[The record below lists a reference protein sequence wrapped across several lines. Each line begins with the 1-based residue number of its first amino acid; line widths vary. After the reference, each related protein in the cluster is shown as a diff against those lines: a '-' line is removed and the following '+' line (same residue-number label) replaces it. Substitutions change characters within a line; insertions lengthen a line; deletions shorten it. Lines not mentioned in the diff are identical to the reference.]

1 MSTTDQ
7 AAPAVDTTK
16 SVPSHVLYRRVLAE
30 RTSYA
35 LTAAGMAVG
44 PQLDDSAWSYLA
56 SGGIGLGTLAW
67 LYAKTKNTD
76 PGQGLSAITRAQR
89 AIPFLTAAGTYVAN
103 LITPGFNWWEVVAP
117 AAWAGLMGWMAPL
130 TRSASLVLELTEH
143 QVPTGTGL
151 APRELTYTEFLA
163 AKWAQATGDG
173 TRLVSIAPYR
183 ADRPDFEAVVV
194 AQAGKAVPT
203 FTDVQLAAAFDFPVG
218 TVRMRPVQGSGPGR
232 MRLVARPTS
241 EDTEAVAEGIRG
253 LWESA
258 VAAPGKAAPGV
269 DLIDHRTEK
278 DRIVLLV
285 ASPPGKT
292 IYLPHTA
299 ICSAFGIDDP
309 SRLVIETDGIRQ
321 GVVSVYKTNPLM
333 KVRKATV
340 DDLTMDAKGR
350 ITIGVCHDG
359 KPARMRLWDPGQG
372 ALRGITAGVT
382 GAGKSVLQNL
392 ILAGEK
398 RSGIVSW
405 VGDVQG
411 GMSLP
416 EAEGRVDWFAKGPVE
431 TLLML
436 TAAHAVMK
444 YRERIS
450 NEMGRGDFALG
461 RPWPLI
467 NITLDEINRL
477 LSHPDEA
484 MRKATAYLIADIQKT
499 GRKVGIGI
507 RLAVQSLHLKDL
519 GDDDAIRQQGKV
531 GALFLMR
538 TASSSTKEMGLD
550 GIAPAGFQMENIPA
564 RIYEN
569 GQIEALFSGQDDED
583 GESTA
588 GMAYMFLDGRAKF
601 MRTFF
606 AQKVDGVYPDL
617 IALYGEEPANGLT
630 SGEAAAAQ
638 AKVGL
643 YDLRHTNPYA
653 DCDTLAQAFAGAS
666 SSAPAPGTP
675 APAADMDGD
684 GDGGDTPAAPAP
696 FGGPFADIPFGL
708 DNDPGEEPGLQDQ
721 ILELLAD
728 GPKPLKDLRAALPD
742 FQPSS
747 VSNACSQL
755 KAKGLATTRK
765 RGVWQLT
772 DS

>member
-1 MSTTDQ
+1 MSTIDQ
-7 AAPAVDTTK
+7 AAPAADTTTR
-16 SVPSHVLYRRVLAE
+16 VPDHVIYRRVLAE

-35 LTAAGMAVG
+35 LAAAGMAVG

-67 LYAKTKNTD
+67 LYTKTKD
-76 PGQGLSAITRAQR
+76 PDQGLSVLTRAQR

-117 AAWAGLMGWMAPL
+117 AAWASLMGWMAPL
-130 TRSASLVLELTEH
+130 TRSAGLVLELTEH
-143 QVPTGTGL
+143 QAQHGAGPGE
-151 APRELTYTEFLA
+151 PLTYTEFLA
-163 AKWAQATGDG
+163 AKWQQATGEG
-173 TRLVSIAPYR
+173 TRLVSITPFR

-203 FTDVQLAAAFDFPVG
+203 FTEVQLAAAFDFPVG
-218 TVRMRPVQGSGPGR
+218 TVKIRPIQGSGPGR

-241 EDTEAVAEGIRG
+241 EDVEAVAEGIRG
-253 LWESA
+253 LWETA

-269 DLIDHRTEK
+269 ELLDYRAEPH
-278 DRIVLLV
+278 RIVLLV
-285 ASPPGKT
+285 ASPPGKE
-292 IYLPHTA
+292 IHLPHTA

-321 GVVSVYKTNPLM
+321 GVVSIYKTNPLM

-340 DDLTMDAKGR
+340 EDLTMDSKGR
-350 ITIGVCHDG
+350 VTIGVCHDG
-359 KPARMRLWDPGQG
+359 KPARMRLWDPSQG

-392 ILAGEK
+392 ILAAEK
-398 RSGIVSW
+398 RSGVVSW

-450 NEMGRGDFALG
+450 NEMGRGDFALN

-569 GQIEALFSGQDDED
+569 GQIEALFSGKDDED

-606 AQKVDGVYPDL
+606 AEKVDGVYPDL
-617 IALYGEEPANGLT
+617 IALYGDEPANGLT
-630 SGEAAAAQ
+630 EGEAKAAQ
-638 AKVGL
+638 AGAAIYGV
-643 YDLRHTNPYA
+643 RHTNPYA
-653 DCDTLAQAFAGAS
+653 DCDTLAQAFS
-666 SSAPAPGTP
+666 DAPGSTPAAGTP
-675 APAADMDGD
+675 APDTDGD
-684 GDGGDTPAAPAP
+684 EAPAP
-696 FGGPFADIPFGL
+696 FEAPFGIPFG
-708 DNDPGEEPGLQDQ
+708 DGGPEIGEEPGLQDQ
-721 ILELLAD
+721 ILDLLAD
-728 GPKPLKDLRAALPD
+728 GPKSLKQLREALPS

-747 VSNACSQL
+747 VSNACTQL
-755 KAKGLATTRK
+755 KAKGLAKSLK
-765 RGVWQLT
+765 RGHWQLA

>member
-1 MSTTDQ
+1 MSTIDQ
-7 AAPAVDTTK
+7 AAPAADTTR
-16 SVPSHVLYRRVLAE
+16 SVPGHVIYRRVLAE

-35 LTAAGMAVG
+35 LAAAGIAVG
-44 PQLDDSAWSYLA
+44 PQLDDSVLSYLA
-56 SGGIGLGTLAW
+56 SGGLAAGTIAW
-67 LYAKTKNTD
+67 LYAKTKD
-76 PGQGLSAITRAQR
+76 PDQSPDLLTRAQHS
-89 AIPFLTAAGTYVAN
+89 IPFLTAAGTYLAN
-103 LITPGFNWWEVVAP
+103 LITPGFNWWEVLAP

-130 TRSASLVLELTEH
+130 TRSAGLILELTEH
-143 QVPTGTGL
+143 HQEQQTGGG
-151 APRELTYTEFLA
+151 PSEPVTYEEFLA
-163 AKWAQATGDG
+163 AKWARATGED
-173 TRLVSIAPYR
+173 TRLVAIKQFH

-194 AQAGKAVPT
+194 AQVGKAVPT
-203 FTDVQLAAAFDFPVG
+203 YTETQLAATFDFPPG
-218 TVRMRPVQGSGPGR
+218 TVTLRPVPGSGPGR
-232 MRLVARPTS
+232 MRLVARPTT
-241 EDTEAVAEGIRG
+241 EDTEAAAADLRS
-253 LWESA
+253 LWQTA
-258 VAAPGKAAPGV
+258 VSKPGGAAPGV
-269 DLIDHRTEK
+269 DLVDFRAEPH
-278 DRIVLLV
+278 RIVLLV
-285 ASPPGKT
+285 ASPAGKE
-292 IYLPHTA
+292 IRLPHTA
-299 ICSAFGIDDP
+299 ICSALGIDDP

-340 DDLTMDAKGR
+340 EDLTMDDKGR
-350 ITIGVCHDG
+350 ITIGICHDG
-359 KPARMRLWDPGQG
+359 KPARMRLWDPSQG

-392 ILAGEK
+392 ILAAEK
-398 RSGIVSW
+398 RSGVVSW

-436 TAAHAVMK
+436 TVAHAVMK
-444 YRERIS
+444 YRERLS

-477 LSHPDEA
+477 LSHPDEE
-484 MRKATAYLIADIQKT
+484 MRKAASYLIADIQKT

-538 TASSSTKEMGLD
+538 TASSSTREMGLD
-550 GIAPAGFQMENIPA
+550 GIAPTGFQMENIPA

-569 GQIEALFSGQDDED
+569 GQIEALFSGADDED

-606 AQKVDGVYPDL
+606 AEKVDGVYPDL
-617 IALYGEEPANGLT
+617 IALYGEEPAVGLT
-630 SGEAAAAQ
+630 EGEARAAAA
-638 AKVGL
+638 AADI
-643 YDLRHTNPYA
+643 YTARHSNPYA
-653 DCDTLAQAFAGAS
+653 DCDTLAQAFSG
-666 SSAPAPGTP
+666 APGSSVPGMET
-675 APAADMDGD
+675 ASADTGDED
-684 GDGGDTPAAPAP
+684 GDGGGAAPAMFGAP
-696 FGGPFADIPFGL
+696 FGAPFGEGP
-708 DNDPGEEPGLQDQ
+708 DIGEEPGLQDR
-721 ILELLAD
+721 LLDLLAD
-728 GPKPLKDLRAALPD
+728 GPKSLKELREALPE

-747 VSNACSQL
+747 ISNACSQL
-755 KAKGLATTRK
+755 KAKGLAKPLK
-765 RGVWQLT
+765 RGTWQRA

>member
-1 MSTTDQ
+1 MSTIDQ
-7 AAPAVDTTK
+7 AAPAADTTK
-16 SVPSHVLYRRVLAE
+16 RVPGHVIYRRVLAE

-35 LTAAGMAVG
+35 LAAAGMAVG

-67 LYAKTKNTD
+67 LYAKTKD
-76 PGQGLSAITRAQR
+76 PDQGLGMLTRAQR
-89 AIPFLTAAGTYVAN
+89 AIPFLTAAGTYMAN

-117 AAWAGLMGWMAPL
+117 AAWASLMGWMAPL
-130 TRSASLVLELTEH
+130 TRSAGLVLELSE
-143 QVPTGTGL
+143 QQAQADPT
-151 APRELTYTEFLA
+151 RELTYTEFLA
-163 AKWAQATGDG
+163 AKWQQATDEG
-173 TRLVSIAPYR
+173 TRLVSITPYR

-203 FTDVQLAAAFDFPVG
+203 FTEVQLAAAFDFPVG
-218 TVRMRPVQGSGPGR
+218 TVKMRPVQGSGPGR

-241 EDTEAVAEGIRG
+241 EDVEAVAEGIRG
-253 LWESA
+253 LWETA

-269 DLIDHRTEK
+269 DLLDYRAEPH
-278 DRIVLLV
+278 RIVLLV
-285 ASPPGKT
+285 ASPPGKE
-292 IYLPHTA
+292 IHLPHTA

-321 GVVSVYKTNPLM
+321 GVVSIYKTNPLM

-340 DDLTMDAKGR
+340 EDLTMDDKGR
-350 ITIGVCHDG
+350 VTIGVCHDG
-359 KPARMRLWDPGQG
+359 KPARMRLWDPSQG

-392 ILAGEK
+392 ILAAEK
-398 RSGIVSW
+398 RSGVVSW

-569 GQIEALFSGQDDED
+569 GQIEALFSGADDED

-606 AQKVDGVYPDL
+606 AEKVDGVYPDL
-617 IALYGEEPANGLT
+617 IALYGDEPANGLT
-630 SGEAAAAQ
+630 EGEAKAAQ
-638 AKVGL
+638 AGAAIYGV
-643 YDLRHTNPYA
+643 RHTNPYA
-653 DCDTLAQAFAGAS
+653 DCDTLAQAFS
-666 SSAPAPGTP
+666 DAPGSTPAAGTP
-675 APAADMDGD
+675 APDADGD
-684 GDGGDTPAAPAP
+684 SDEAPAP
-696 FGGPFADIPFGL
+696 FEAPFGIPFG
-708 DNDPGEEPGLQDQ
+708 DGGPDIGEEPGLQDQ
-721 ILELLAD
+721 ILDLLAD
-728 GPKPLKDLRAALPD
+728 GPKSLKQLREALPS

-747 VSNACSQL
+747 VSNACTQL
-755 KAKGLATTRK
+755 KSKGLAKSFK
-765 RGVWQLT
+765 RGHWQLT

>member
-1 MSTTDQ
+1 MSTIDQ
-7 AAPAVDTTK
+7 AAPPADTTK
-16 SVPSHVLYRRVLAE
+16 RVPGHVIYRRVLAE

-35 LTAAGMAVG
+35 LAAAGMAVG

-67 LYAKTKNTD
+67 LYAKTKD
-76 PGQGLSAITRAQR
+76 AEPLSMLTRAQR
-89 AIPFLTAAGTYVAN
+89 AIPFLTAPGTYVAN

-117 AAWAGLMGWMAPL
+117 AAWASLMGWMAPL
-130 TRSASLVLELTEH
+130 TRSAGLVLELTEH
-143 QVPTGTGL
+143 QAQHGAGPGE
-151 APRELTYTEFLA
+151 PLTYTEFLA
-163 AKWAQATGDG
+163 AKWQQATGDG
-173 TRLVSIAPYR
+173 TRLVSITPFR

-203 FTDVQLAAAFDFPVG
+203 FTEVQLAAAFDFPVG
-218 TVRMRPVQGSGPGR
+218 TVKMRPMQGSGPGR

-241 EDTEAVAEGIRG
+241 EDVEAVAEGIRG
-253 LWESA
+253 LWETA

-269 DLIDHRTEK
+269 ELLDYRAEPH
-278 DRIVLLV
+278 RIVLLV
-285 ASPPGKT
+285 ASPPGKE
-292 IYLPHTA
+292 IHLPHTA

-321 GVVSVYKTNPLM
+321 GVVSIYKTNPLM

-340 DDLTMDAKGR
+340 EDLTMDDKGR
-350 ITIGVCHDG
+350 VTIGVCHDG
-359 KPARMRLWDPGQG
+359 KPARMRLWDPSQG

-392 ILAGEK
+392 ILAAEK
-398 RSGIVSW
+398 RSGVVSW

-450 NEMGRGDFALG
+450 NEMGRGDFALN
-461 RPWPLI
+461 RPWPLV

-569 GQIEALFSGQDDED
+569 GQIEALFSGKDDED

-606 AQKVDGVYPDL
+606 AEKVDGVYPDL
-617 IALYGEEPANGLT
+617 IALYGDEPANGLT
-630 SGEAAAAQ
+630 EGEAKAAQ
-638 AKVGL
+638 AGAAIYGV
-643 YDLRHTNPYA
+643 RHTNPYA
-653 DCDTLAQAFAGAS
+653 DCDTLAQAFS
-666 SSAPAPGTP
+666 DAPGSTPAAGTP
-675 APAADMDGD
+675 APDADGD
-684 GDGGDTPAAPAP
+684 GDEAPAP
-696 FGGPFADIPFGL
+696 FEAPFGIPFG
-708 DNDPGEEPGLQDQ
+708 DGGPDIGEEPGLQDQ
-721 ILELLAD
+721 ILDLLAD
-728 GPKPLKDLRAALPD
+728 GPKSLKQLREALPS

-747 VSNACSQL
+747 VSNACTQL
-755 KAKGLATTRK
+755 KSKGLAKSFK
-765 RGVWQLT
+765 RGHWQLA

>member
-1 MSTTDQ
+1 MSTIDQ
-7 AAPAVDTTK
+7 AAPAADATR
-16 SVPSHVLYRRVLAE
+16 SVPGHAIYRRVLAE

-35 LTAAGMAVG
+35 LAAAGIAIG

-56 SGGIGLGTLAW
+56 SGGIGLSTLAW
-67 LYAKTKNTD
+67 LYAKTKD
-76 PGQGLSAITRAQR
+76 PDQGLDTLTRAQR
-89 AIPFLTAAGTYVAN
+89 AIPVLTAAGTYVAN
-103 LITPGFNWWEVVAP
+103 LITPGFNWWEIVDA
-117 AAWAGLMGWMAPL
+117 AAWAGLMGWMTPL
-130 TRSASLVLELTEH
+130 TRSAGLVLELSEH
-143 QVPTGTGL
+143 QEQTGP
-151 APRELTYTEFLA
+151 ARDLTYTEFLA
-163 AKWAQATGDG
+163 AKWSQATGDG
-173 TRLVSIAPYR
+173 TRLVSITPYR

-194 AQAGKAVPT
+194 AQAGKAVPA
-203 FTDVQLAAAFDFPVG
+203 FTEVQLAAAFDFPVG
-218 TVRMRPVQGSGPGR
+218 TVKMRPVQGSGPGR

-241 EDTEAVAEGIRG
+241 EDTEAAAEGIRG
-253 LWESA
+253 LWETA

-269 DLIDHRTEK
+269 GLIEHRTEK

-292 IYLPHTA
+292 IHLPHTA

-309 SRLVIETDGIRQ
+309 SRLVIETDGIRM
-321 GVVSVYKTNPLM
+321 GVVSIYKSNPLM

-340 DDLTMDAKGR
+340 EDLTMDSKGR

-359 KPARMRLWDPGQG
+359 KPARMRLWDPSLG

-398 RSGIVSW
+398 RSGVVSW

-477 LSHPDEA
+477 LAHPDEP

-606 AQKVDGVYPDL
+606 AKKVDGVYPDL
-617 IALYGEEPANGLT
+617 IALYGDDPATGLT
-630 SGEAAAAQ
+630 DGEAQAAQ
-638 AKVGL
+638 AATAL
-643 YDLRHTNPYA
+643 YGVRHTNPYA
-653 DCDTLAQAFAGAS
+653 DFDTLAQAFAD
-666 SSAPAPGTP
+666 APDHTPTAGTP
-675 APAADMDGD
+675 APHGDSDGD
-684 GDGGDTPAAPAP
+684 SDEAPVP
-696 FGGPFADIPFGL
+696 FAGPYADIPFGL
-708 DNDPGEEPGLQDQ
+708 ANDPGEEPGLQDQ
-721 ILELLAD
+721 ILDLLAD
-728 GPKPLKDLRAALPD
+728 GPKHLKDLRAALPG

-747 VSNACSQL
+747 ISNACSQL
-755 KAKGLATTRK
+755 KAKGLAKTLK
-765 RGVWQLT
+765 RAVWQLA
-772 DS
+772 DN

>member
-1 MSTTDQ
+1 MSTIDQ

-16 SVPSHVLYRRVLAE
+16 SVPGHVIYRRVLAE

-35 LTAAGMAVG
+35 LAAAGMAVG

-67 LYAKTKNTD
+67 LYAKTKD
-76 PGQGLSAITRAQR
+76 PDQGLGVLTRAQR

-130 TRSASLVLELTEH
+130 TRSAGLVLELSE
-143 QVPTGTGL
+143 QQAQADPT
-151 APRELTYTEFLA
+151 RELTYTEFLA
-163 AKWAQATGDG
+163 AKWQQATGEG

-203 FTDVQLAAAFDFPVG
+203 FTEVQLAAAFDFPVG
-218 TVRMRPVQGSGPGR
+218 TVKMRPVQGSGPGR

-241 EDTEAVAEGIRG
+241 EDVEAVAEGIRG
-253 LWESA
+253 LWETA
-258 VAAPGKAAPGV
+258 VCAPGKAAPGV
-269 DLIDHRTEK
+269 ELLDYRAEPH
-278 DRIVLLV
+278 RIVLLV
-285 ASPPGKT
+285 ASPPGKE
-292 IYLPHTA
+292 IHLPHTA

-321 GVVSVYKTNPLM
+321 GVVSIYKTNPLM

-340 DDLTMDAKGR
+340 EDLTMDSKGR
-350 ITIGVCHDG
+350 VTIGVCHDG
-359 KPARMRLWDPGQG
+359 KPARMRLWDPSQG

-392 ILAGEK
+392 ILAAEK
-398 RSGIVSW
+398 RSGVVSW

-569 GQIEALFSGQDDED
+569 GQIEALFSGKDDED

-606 AQKVDGVYPDL
+606 AEKVDGVYPDL
-617 IALYGEEPANGLT
+617 IALYGDEPANGLT
-630 SGEAAAAQ
+630 EGEAKAAQ
-638 AKVGL
+638 AGAAIYGV
-643 YDLRHTNPYA
+643 RHTNPYA
-653 DCDTLAQAFAGAS
+653 DCDTLAQAFAGTDDS
-666 SSAPAPGTP
+666 TPAAGTP
-675 APAADMDGD
+675 APDGD
-684 GDGGDTPAAPAP
+684 SDGEESAAPFAGP
-696 FGGPFADIPFGL
+696 FGDIPFGL
-708 DNDPGEEPGLQDQ
+708 SNDPGEEPGLQDQ
-721 ILELLAD
+721 ILDLLAD
-728 GPKPLKDLRAALPD
+728 GPMSLKDLREALPG

-755 KAKGLATTRK
+755 KAKGLAKTIK
-765 RGVWQLT
+765 RGVWQRA
-772 DS
+772 DN

>member
-1 MSTTDQ
+1 MSTIDQ

-16 SVPSHVLYRRVLAE
+16 SVPGHVIYRRVLAE

-35 LTAAGMAVG
+35 LAAAGMAVG

-67 LYAKTKNTD
+67 LYAKTKD
-76 PGQGLSAITRAQR
+76 PDQGLGMLTRAQR

-103 LITPGFNWWEVVAP
+103 LIAPGFNWWEVVAP
-117 AAWAGLMGWMAPL
+117 AAWASLMGWMTPL
-130 TRSASLVLELTEH
+130 TRSAGLVLELSE
-143 QVPTGTGL
+143 QQAQADPT
-151 APRELTYTEFLA
+151 RELTYTEFLA
-163 AKWAQATGDG
+163 AKWQQATGEG
-173 TRLVSIAPYR
+173 TRLVSVTPYR

-203 FTDVQLAAAFDFPVG
+203 FTEVQLAAAFDFPVG
-218 TVRMRPVQGSGPGR
+218 TVKMRPVQGSGPGR

-241 EDTEAVAEGIRG
+241 EDVEAVAEGIRG
-253 LWESA
+253 LWETA
-258 VAAPGKAAPGV
+258 VCAPGKAAPGV
-269 DLIDHRTEK
+269 ELLDYRAEPH
-278 DRIVLLV
+278 RIVLLV
-285 ASPPGKT
+285 ASPPGKE
-292 IYLPHTA
+292 IHLPHTA

-321 GVVSVYKTNPLM
+321 GVVSIYKTNPLM

-340 DDLTMDAKGR
+340 EDLTMDSKGR
-350 ITIGVCHDG
+350 VTIGVCHDG
-359 KPARMRLWDPGQG
+359 KPARMRLWDPSQG

-392 ILAGEK
+392 ILAAEK
-398 RSGIVSW
+398 RSGVVSW

-450 NEMGRGDFALG
+450 NQMGRGDFALG

-538 TASSSTKEMGLD
+538 TASSSTNEMGLD

-569 GQIEALFSGQDDED
+569 GQIEALFSGKDDED

-606 AQKVDGVYPDL
+606 AEKVDGVYPDL
-617 IALYGEEPANGLT
+617 IALYSDEPANGLT
-630 SGEAAAAQ
+630 EGEAKAAQ
-638 AKVGL
+638 AGAAIYGV
-643 YDLRHTNPYA
+643 RHTNPYA
-653 DCDTLAQAFAGAS
+653 DCDTLAQAFS
-666 SSAPAPGTP
+666 DAPGSSPAASTP
-675 APAADMDGD
+675 APDGD
-684 GDGGDTPAAPAP
+684 SDGEETAAPFASP
-696 FGGPFADIPFGL
+696 YADIPFGL
-708 DNDPGEEPGLQDQ
+708 CNDPGEEPGLQDQ

-728 GPKPLKDLRAALPD
+728 GPVSLKDLRAALPS

-755 KAKGLATTRK
+755 KAKGLAKTVK
-765 RGVWQLT
+765 RGVWQLA

>member
-1 MSTTDQ
+1 MSATDQ

-76 PGQGLSAITRAQR
+76 QGLSAIVRAQR

-130 TRSASLVLELTEH
+130 TRSAGLVLELTDH
-143 QVPTGTGL
+143 QAPTGI
-151 APRELTYTEFLA
+151 ARELTYTEFLA
-163 AKWAQATGDG
+163 AKWQQATGDG

-241 EDTEAVAEGIRG
+241 EDTEAVAEGVRG
-253 LWESA
+253 LWETA

-321 GVVSVYKTNPLM
+321 GVVSIYKTNPLM

-398 RSGIVSW
+398 RSGVVSW

-461 RPWPLI
+461 KPWPLI

-606 AQKVDGVYPDL
+606 AEKVDGVYPDL
-617 IALYGEEPANGLT
+617 IALYGEVPANGLT
-630 SGEAAAAQ
+630 PGEAAAAQ

>member
-1 MSTTDQ
+1 MSTIDQ
-7 AAPAVDTTK
+7 AAPAADTTNR
-16 SVPSHVLYRRVLAE
+16 VPGHVIYRRVLAE

-35 LTAAGMAVG
+35 LAAAGMAVG

-67 LYAKTKNTD
+67 LYAKTKS
-76 PGQGLSAITRAQR
+76 PGHGLDTLTRAQR

-130 TRSASLVLELTEH
+130 TRSAGLVLELTEH
-143 QVPTGTGL
+143 QEQQGNGPGE
-151 APRELTYTEFLA
+151 ALTYTEFLA

-173 TRLVSIAPYR
+173 TRLVSITPYR

-203 FTDVQLAAAFDFPVG
+203 FTEVQLAAAFDFPVG

-232 MRLVARPTS
+232 MQLIARPTT
-241 EDTEAVAEGIRG
+241 EDTERAAEGLRG

-258 VAAPGKAAPGV
+258 VSAPGGAAPGV
-269 DLIDHRTEK
+269 DLIDHRSEPH
-278 DRIVLLV
+278 RIVLLV
-285 ASPPGKT
+285 ASPPGKE
-292 IYLPHTA
+292 IRLPHTA

-340 DDLTMDAKGR
+340 EDLTMDDKGR

-398 RSGIVSW
+398 RSGVVSW

-444 YRERIS
+444 YRERLS

-569 GQIEALFSGQDDED
+569 GQIEALFSGKDDED

-606 AQKVDGVYPDL
+606 AEKVDGVYPDL
-617 IALYGEEPANGLT
+617 IALYGDEPANGLT
-630 SGEAAAAQ
+630 EGEAKAAQ
-638 AKVGL
+638 AGVAL
-643 YDLRHTNPYA
+643 YEVRHSNPYA
-653 DCDTLAQAFAGAS
+653 DCDTLAQAFSDAPGSRPTAGPPATTDGDS
-666 SSAPAPGTP
+666 DSGEAPAPTG
-675 APAADMDGD
+675 
-684 GDGGDTPAAPAP
+684 AP
-696 FGGPFADIPFGL
+696 FGIPFG
-708 DNDPGEEPGLQDQ
+708 DGPDIGEEPGLQDQ
-721 ILELLAD
+721 ILTLLAD
-728 GPKPLKDLRAALPD
+728 GPMSLKELREALPG

-755 KAKGLATTRK
+755 KAKGLAKSATR
-765 RGVWQLT
+765 GHWQLA

>member
-1 MSTTDQ
+1 MSTIDQ
-7 AAPAVDTTK
+7 AALAADTTK
-16 SVPSHVLYRRVLAE
+16 RVPGHVIYRRVLAE

-35 LTAAGMAVG
+35 VAAAGMAVG
-44 PQLDDSAWSYLA
+44 PQLDDRAWSYLA

-67 LYAKTKNTD
+67 LYAKTKD
-76 PGQGLSAITRAQR
+76 PDQGLSALTRAQR
-89 AIPFLTAAGTYVAN
+89 AIPFLTATGTYVAN
-103 LITPGFNWWEVVAP
+103 LVTPGFNWWEVVAP
-117 AAWAGLMGWMAPL
+117 AAWASLMGWMAPL
-130 TRSASLVLELTEH
+130 TRSAGLVLELSEH
-143 QVPTGTGL
+143 QEQQGPGAV
-151 APRELTYTEFLA
+151 LTYTEFLA
-163 AKWAQATGDG
+163 AKWQQATGDG
-173 TRLVSIAPYR
+173 TRLVSIQPYR

-203 FTDVQLAAAFDFPVG
+203 FTEVQLAAAFDFPVG

-269 DLIDHRTEK
+269 DLVDYRAEPH
-278 DRIVLLV
+278 RIVLLV
-285 ASPPGKT
+285 ASPPGKE
-292 IYLPHTA
+292 IHLPHTA

-321 GVVSVYKTNPLM
+321 GVVSIYKTNPLM

-340 DDLTMDAKGR
+340 EDLTMDSQGR
-350 ITIGVCHDG
+350 VTIGVCHDG
-359 KPARMRLWDPGQG
+359 KPARMRLWDPSQG

-392 ILAGEK
+392 ILAAEK
-398 RSGIVSW
+398 RSGVVSW

-550 GIAPAGFQMENIPA
+550 GIAPSGFQMENIPA

-569 GQIEALFSGQDDED
+569 GQIEALFSGKDDED

-606 AQKVDGVYPDL
+606 AEKVDGVYPDL
-617 IALYGEEPANGLT
+617 IALYGDEPANGLT
-630 SGEAAAAQ
+630 EGEAKAAQ
-638 AKVGL
+638 AGAAI
-643 YDLRHTNPYA
+643 YDVRHTNPYA
-653 DCDTLAQAFAGAS
+653 DCDTLAQAFS
-666 SSAPAPGTP
+666 DAPGSTP
-675 APAADMDGD
+675 TASPPATDADGD
-684 GDGGDTPAAPAP
+684 SGEVPAP
-696 FGGPFADIPFGL
+696 FETPFGIPFG
-708 DNDPGEEPGLQDQ
+708 DSGPDIGEEPGLQDQ
-721 ILELLAD
+721 ILDLLAD
-728 GPKPLKDLRAALPD
+728 GPMSLKQLREALPG

-747 VSNACSQL
+747 VSNACTQL
-755 KAKGLATTRK
+755 KAKGLAKSAK
-765 RGVWQLT
+765 RGHWQLT

>member
-1 MSTTDQ
+1 MSTIDQ
-7 AAPAVDTTK
+7 AAPAADTTK
-16 SVPSHVLYRRVLAE
+16 RVPGHVIYRRVLAE

-35 LTAAGMAVG
+35 LAAAGMAVG

-67 LYAKTKNTD
+67 LYAKTKD
-76 PGQGLSAITRAQR
+76 AEPLSMLTRAQR

-117 AAWAGLMGWMAPL
+117 AAWASLMGWMAPL
-130 TRSASLVLELTEH
+130 TRSAGLVLELSEQQAQTD
-143 QVPTGTGL
+143 PT
-151 APRELTYTEFLA
+151 RELTYTEFLA
-163 AKWAQATGDG
+163 AKWQQATGDG
-173 TRLVSIAPYR
+173 TRLVSITPFR

-218 TVRMRPVQGSGPGR
+218 TVKMRPVQGSGPGR

-241 EDTEAVAEGIRG
+241 EDVEAVAEGIRG
-253 LWESA
+253 LWETA

-269 DLIDHRTEK
+269 DLIDYRAEPH
-278 DRIVLLV
+278 RIVLLV
-285 ASPPGKT
+285 ASPPGKE
-292 IYLPHTA
+292 IHLPHTA

-321 GVVSVYKTNPLM
+321 GVVSIYKTNPLM

-340 DDLTMDAKGR
+340 EDLTMDAKGR
-350 ITIGVCHDG
+350 VTIGVCHDG
-359 KPARMRLWDPGQG
+359 KPARMRLWDPSQG

-392 ILAGEK
+392 ILAAEK
-398 RSGIVSW
+398 RSGVVSW

-564 RIYEN
+564 QIYEN
-569 GQIEALFSGQDDED
+569 GQIEALFSGADDED

-606 AQKVDGVYPDL
+606 AEKVDGVYPDL
-617 IALYGEEPANGLT
+617 IALYGDEPANGLT
-630 SGEAAAAQ
+630 EGEAKAAQ
-638 AKVGL
+638 AGAAIYGV
-643 YDLRHTNPYA
+643 RHTNPYA
-653 DCDTLAQAFAGAS
+653 DCDTLAQAFS
-666 SSAPAPGTP
+666 DAPGSTPAAGTP
-675 APAADMDGD
+675 APDADG
-684 GDGGDTPAAPAP
+684 GDGGEAPAP
-696 FGGPFADIPFGL
+696 FEAPFGIPFG
-708 DNDPGEEPGLQDQ
+708 DGGPDIGEEPGLQDQ
-721 ILELLAD
+721 ILDLLAD
-728 GPKPLKDLRAALPD
+728 GPKSLKQLREALPS

-747 VSNACSQL
+747 VSNACTQL
-755 KAKGLATTRK
+755 KSKGLAKSFK
-765 RGVWQLT
+765 RGHWQLT

>member
-1 MSTTDQ
+1 MSATDQ
-7 AAPAVDTTK
+7 AAPAAATTK

-35 LTAAGMAVG
+35 VTAAGMAVG
-44 PQLDDSAWSYLA
+44 PQLDDSARSYLA

-76 PGQGLSAITRAQR
+76 QGQGLSAIVRAQR

-103 LITPGFNWWEVVAP
+103 LITPGFNWWEIVTP

-130 TRSASLVLELTEH
+130 TRSASLVLELTDH
-143 QVPTGTGL
+143 QAPTGI
-151 APRELTYTEFLA
+151 ARELTYTEFLA

-173 TRLVSIAPYR
+173 TRLVSIALYR
-183 ADRPDFEAVVV
+183 ADRPDFEAVIV

-203 FTDVQLAAAFDFPVG
+203 FTEVQLAAAFDFPVG

-232 MRLVARPTS
+232 IRLVARPTS
-241 EDTEAVAEGIRG
+241 EDTEAVAEGVRG
-253 LWESA
+253 LWETA

-309 SRLVIETDGIRQ
+309 SRLVIETDGIRM
-321 GVVSVYKTNPLM
+321 GVVSIYKTNPLM

-398 RSGIVSW
+398 RSGVVSW

-569 GQIEALFSGQDDED
+569 GQIEALFSGADDED

-606 AQKVDGVYPDL
+606 AEKVDGVYPDL

-630 SGEAAAAQ
+630 PDEAAAAQ
-638 AKVGL
+638 AKAGL

-653 DCDTLAQAFAGAS
+653 DCDTLAQAFS
-666 SSAPAPGTP
+666 DAPGSTPAAATP
-675 APAADMDGD
+675 APATGTND
-684 GDGGDTPAAPAP
+684 GDGGDTSTAPA
-696 FGGPFADIPFGL
+696 PFADIPFGL

-721 ILELLAD
+721 ILELLAG
-728 GPKPLKDLRAALPD
+728 GPKPLKELRAALPD

-772 DS
+772 DN

>member
-1 MSTTDQ
+1 
-7 AAPAVDTTK
+7 
-16 SVPSHVLYRRVLAE
+16 
-30 RTSYA
+30 
-35 LTAAGMAVG
+35 
-44 PQLDDSAWSYLA
+44 
-56 SGGIGLGTLAW
+56 
-67 LYAKTKNTD
+67 
-76 PGQGLSAITRAQR
+76 
-89 AIPFLTAAGTYVAN
+89 
-103 LITPGFNWWEVVAP
+103 
-117 AAWAGLMGWMAPL
+117 
-130 TRSASLVLELTEH
+130 
-143 QVPTGTGL
+143 
-151 APRELTYTEFLA
+151 
-163 AKWAQATGDG
+163 
-173 TRLVSIAPYR
+173 
-183 ADRPDFEAVVV
+183 
-194 AQAGKAVPT
+194 
-203 FTDVQLAAAFDFPVG
+203 
-218 TVRMRPVQGSGPGR
+218 
-232 MRLVARPTS
+232 
-241 EDTEAVAEGIRG
+241 
-253 LWESA
+253 
-258 VAAPGKAAPGV
+258 
-269 DLIDHRTEK
+269 
-278 DRIVLLV
+278 
-285 ASPPGKT
+285 
-292 IYLPHTA
+292 
-299 ICSAFGIDDP
+299 
-309 SRLVIETDGIRQ
+309 
-321 GVVSVYKTNPLM
+321 M

-340 DDLTMDAKGR
+340 EDLTMDSKGR
-350 ITIGVCHDG
+350 VTIGVCHDG
-359 KPARMRLWDPGQG
+359 KPARMRLWDPSQG

-392 ILAGEK
+392 ILAAEK
-398 RSGIVSW
+398 RSGVVSW

-461 RPWPLI
+461 KPWPLI

-477 LSHPDEA
+477 LSHPDEE

-531 GALFLMR
+531 GALFLTR

-569 GQIEALFSGQDDED
+569 GQIEALFSGADDED

-606 AQKVDGVYPDL
+606 AEKVDGVYPDL
-617 IALYGEEPANGLT
+617 IALYGDEPANGIT
-630 SGEAAAAQ
+630 EGEARAAQ
-638 AKVGL
+638 AGAAL
-643 YDLRHTNPYA
+643 YGVRHTNPYA
-653 DCDTLAQAFAGAS
+653 DCDTLAQAFAGTDD
-666 SSAPAPGTP
+666 SAPAVGAQAPG
-675 APAADMDGD
+675 D
-684 GDGGDTPAAPAP
+684 DGGSDGGEPAAP
-696 FGGPFADIPFGL
+696 FSGPVGDIPFGL
-708 DNDPGEEPGLQDQ
+708 SNDPGEEPGLQDQ
-721 ILELLAD
+721 ILDLLAD
-728 GPKPLKDLRAALPD
+728 GPKHLKDLREALPG

-755 KAKGLATTRK
+755 KAKGLAKTLK
-765 RGVWQLT
+765 RGVWQRA

>member
-1 MSTTDQ
+1 MSATDQ
-7 AAPAVDTTK
+7 AAPAAATTK

-35 LTAAGMAVG
+35 VTAAGMAVG

-76 PGQGLSAITRAQR
+76 QGQGLSAIVRAQR

-103 LITPGFNWWEVVAP
+103 LITPGFNWWEIVTP

-130 TRSASLVLELTEH
+130 TRSASLVLELTDH
-143 QVPTGTGL
+143 QAPTGI
-151 APRELTYTEFLA
+151 ARELTYTEFLA
-163 AKWAQATGDG
+163 AKWAQATGDD

-203 FTDVQLAAAFDFPVG
+203 FTEVQLAAAFDFPVG

-241 EDTEAVAEGIRG
+241 EDIEAVAEGVRG
-253 LWESA
+253 LWETA

-285 ASPPGKT
+285 ASPLGKT

-309 SRLVIETDGIRQ
+309 SRLVIETDGIRM
-321 GVVSVYKTNPLM
+321 GVVSIYKTNPLM

-398 RSGIVSW
+398 RSGVVSW

-569 GQIEALFSGQDDED
+569 GQIEALFSGADDED

-606 AQKVDGVYPDL
+606 AEKVDGVYPDL

-630 SGEAAAAQ
+630 PDEAAAAQ

-653 DCDTLAQAFAGAS
+653 DYDTLAQAFAGAS

-675 APAADMDGD
+675 APSPEMDGD
-684 GDGGDTPAAPAP
+684 GDGDGSDTPAAPAP

-728 GPKPLKDLRAALPD
+728 GPKPLKELRAALPD

>member
-7 AAPAVDTTK
+7 AAPAADTPER
-16 SVPSHVLYRRVLAE
+16 VPGHVIYRRILAE

-35 LTAAGMAVG
+35 LAAAGIAVG
-44 PQLDDSAWSYLA
+44 PQLDDSVPSYLA
-56 SGGIGLGTLAW
+56 SGGFAAGTLAW
-67 LYAKTKNTD
+67 LYAKTNGPD
-76 PGQGLSAITRAQR
+76 QGLGVITRAQR
-89 AIPFLTAAGTYVAN
+89 SIPFLTATSTYLAN
-103 LITPGFNWWEVVAP
+103 LITPGFNWWEILAP
-117 AAWAGLMGWMAPL
+117 AAWAGLMGWMAPI
-130 TRSASLVLELTEH
+130 TRSAGLVLELTEH
-143 QVPTGTGL
+143 QEQQADGGPSEPV
-151 APRELTYTEFLA
+151 TYEEFLA
-163 AKWAQATGDG
+163 AKWARATGED
-173 TRLVSIAPYR
+173 TRLLAIRPFR

-194 AQAGKAVPT
+194 AQVGKAVPT
-203 FTDVQLAAAFDFPVG
+203 YTETQLAAAFDFPPG
-218 TVRMRPVQGSGPGR
+218 TVALRPVPGSGPGR
-232 MRLVARPTS
+232 MRLVARPIT
-241 EDTEAVAEGIRG
+241 EDIEAAADDLRG
-253 LWESA
+253 LWETA
-258 VAAPGKAAPGV
+258 VSRPGGAAPGV
-269 DLIDHRTEK
+269 DLVDFRAEPH
-278 DRIVLLV
+278 RIVLLV
-285 ASPPGKT
+285 ASPAGKE
-292 IYLPHTA
+292 IRLPHTA

-309 SRLVIETDGIRQ
+309 SRLVIETDGIRM

-340 DDLTMDAKGR
+340 EDLTMDSKGR
-350 ITIGVCHDG
+350 ITIGICHDG
-359 KPARMRLWDPGQG
+359 KPARMRLWDPSQG

-392 ILAGEK
+392 ILAAEK
-398 RSGIVSW
+398 RSGVVSW

-436 TAAHAVMK
+436 TVAHAVMK
-444 YRERIS
+444 YRERVS

-484 MRKATAYLIADIQKT
+484 MRTAAAYLIADIQKT

-538 TASSSTKEMGLD
+538 TASSSTQEMGLD
-550 GIAPAGFQMENIPA
+550 GIAPTGFQMENIPA

-569 GQIEALFSGQDDED
+569 GQIEALFSGKDDED

-617 IALYGEEPANGLT
+617 IALYGEDPPTGLT
-630 SGEAAAAQ
+630 EGEAKVAAAA
-638 AKVGL
+638 AEIYTV
-643 YDLRHTNPYA
+643 RHTNPYA
-653 DCDTLAQAFAGAS
+653 DCDTLAQAVAS
-666 SSAPAPGTP
+666 
-675 APAADMDGD
+675 
-684 GDGGDTPAAPAP
+684 GGGGSGPAAPADLDGEEADGESGGEAPGLFDAP
-696 FGGPFADIPFGL
+696 FGAPFGAAP
-708 DNDPGEEPGLQDQ
+708 DPGEEPGLQDQ
-721 ILELLAD
+721 IYTLLGE
-728 GPKPLKDLRAALPD
+728 GPKSLKELREALPA

-747 VSNACSQL
+747 VSNACTQL
-755 KAKGLATTRK
+755 KAKGLAKPVK
-765 RGVWQLT
+765 RGVWQR
-772 DS
+772 DN

>member
-1 MSTTDQ
+1 MSTIDQ
-7 AAPAVDTTK
+7 AAPAVDTIK
-16 SVPSHVLYRRVLAE
+16 RVPGHVIYRRVLAE

-35 LTAAGMAVG
+35 LAAAGMAVG

-67 LYAKTKNTD
+67 LYAKTKD
-76 PGQGLSAITRAQR
+76 PDQGLGMLTRAQR

-117 AAWAGLMGWMAPL
+117 AAWASLMGWMAPL
-130 TRSASLVLELTEH
+130 TRSAGLVLELSE
-143 QVPTGTGL
+143 QQALADPT
-151 APRELTYTEFLA
+151 RELTYTEFLA
-163 AKWAQATGDG
+163 AKWQQATGDG
-173 TRLVSIAPYR
+173 TRLVSTTPYR

-203 FTDVQLAAAFDFPVG
+203 FTEVQLAAAFDFPVG
-218 TVRMRPVQGSGPGR
+218 TVKMRPVQGSGPGR

-241 EDTEAVAEGIRG
+241 EDVEAVAEGIRG
-253 LWESA
+253 LWETA

-269 DLIDHRTEK
+269 DLLDYRAEPH
-278 DRIVLLV
+278 RIVLLV
-285 ASPPGKT
+285 ASPPGKE
-292 IYLPHTA
+292 IHLPHTA

-321 GVVSVYKTNPLM
+321 GVVSIYKTNPLM

-340 DDLTMDAKGR
+340 EDLTMDDKGR
-350 ITIGVCHDG
+350 VTIGVCHDG
-359 KPARMRLWDPGQG
+359 KPARMRLWDPSQG

-392 ILAGEK
+392 ILAAEK
-398 RSGIVSW
+398 RSGVVSW

-569 GQIEALFSGQDDED
+569 GQIEALFSGADDED

-606 AQKVDGVYPDL
+606 AEKVDGVYPDL
-617 IALYGEEPANGLT
+617 IALYGDEPANGLT
-630 SGEAAAAQ
+630 EGEAKAAQ
-638 AKVGL
+638 AGAAIYGV
-643 YDLRHTNPYA
+643 RHTNPYA
-653 DCDTLAQAFAGAS
+653 DCDTLAQAFS
-666 SSAPAPGTP
+666 DAPGSTP
-675 APAADMDGD
+675 APDTDG
-684 GDGGDTPAAPAP
+684 GDGGEAPAP
-696 FGGPFADIPFGL
+696 FESPFGIPFG
-708 DNDPGEEPGLQDQ
+708 DGGPDIGEEPGLQDQ
-721 ILELLAD
+721 ILDLLAD
-728 GPKPLKDLRAALPD
+728 GPKSLKQLREALPS

-747 VSNACSQL
+747 VSNACTQL
-755 KAKGLATTRK
+755 KSKGLAKSFK
-765 RGVWQLT
+765 RGHWQLT

>member
-1 MSTTDQ
+1 MSTTGQ
-7 AAPAVDTTK
+7 AAPAVDTPK
-16 SVPSHVLYRRVLAE
+16 SVPGHVIYRRVLAE

-35 LTAAGMAVG
+35 LAAAGMAIG
-44 PQLDDSAWSYLA
+44 PQMDDSAWSYLA

-67 LYAKTKNTD
+67 LYAKTKNAD
-76 PGQGLSAITRAQR
+76 QGLSAITRAQR
-89 AIPFLTAAGTYVAN
+89 AIPVLTAAGTYLAN

-130 TRSASLVLELTEH
+130 TRSASLVLEITEH

-163 AKWAQATGDG
+163 AKWQQATGDG
-173 TRLVSIAPYR
+173 TRLVSITPYR

-194 AQAGKAVPT
+194 AQAGKAVPA
-203 FTDVQLAAAFDFPVG
+203 FTEVQLAAAFDFPVG

-241 EDTEAVAEGIRG
+241 EDTEAVAEGVRG

-258 VAAPGKAAPGV
+258 VSAPGKAAPGV
-269 DLIDHRTEK
+269 ELIDHRPEK

-321 GVVSVYKTNPLM
+321 GVVSIYRTNPLM

-340 DDLTMDAKGR
+340 DDLTMDSKGR

-392 ILAGEK
+392 ILAAEK
-398 RSGIVSW
+398 RSGVVSW

-450 NEMGRGDFALG
+450 NEMGRGDFALNK
-461 RPWPLI
+461 PWPLI

-569 GQIEALFSGQDDED
+569 GQIEALFSGADDED

-606 AQKVDGVYPDL
+606 AEKVDGVYPDL

-630 SGEAAAAQ
+630 PGEAAAAQ

-653 DCDTLAQAFAGAS
+653 DCDTLAQAFSEAS
-666 SSAPAPGTP
+666 SSTPAASGPAPVTGTES
-675 APAADMDGD
+675 D
-684 GDGGDTPAAPAP
+684 GDGGESAAPAP
-696 FGGPFADIPFGL
+696 FGAPFADIPFGL

-728 GPKPLKDLRAALPD
+728 GPKPLKELRAALPD

>member
-1 MSTTDQ
+1 MSTIDQ
-7 AAPAVDTTK
+7 AAPTADTTK
-16 SVPSHVLYRRVLAE
+16 SVPGHVIYRRVLAE

-35 LTAAGMAVG
+35 LAAAGMAVG
-44 PQLDDSAWSYLA
+44 PQLDDSAASYLA

-67 LYAKTKNTD
+67 LYAKTKSTD
-76 PGQGLSAITRAQR
+76 QGPSAITRAQR
-89 AIPFLTAAGTYVAN
+89 AIPFLTAASTYVAN
-103 LITPGFNWWEVVAP
+103 LITPGFNWWEVVDA
-117 AAWAGLMGWMAPL
+117 AAWAGLMGWMTPL
-130 TRSASLVLELTEH
+130 TRSAGLVLELTEH
-143 QVPTGTGL
+143 QKPTSTGL

-163 AKWAQATGDG
+163 AKWQQATGDG
-173 TRLVSIAPYR
+173 TRLVSIAPFR

-218 TVRMRPVQGSGPGR
+218 TVKMRPVQGSGPGR

-241 EDTEAVAEGIRG
+241 EDREAVAEGIRG
-253 LWESA
+253 LWETA

-340 DDLTMDAKGR
+340 DDLTMDDKGR

-359 KPARMRLWDPGQG
+359 KPARMRLWEPGQG

-569 GQIEALFSGQDDED
+569 GQIEALFSGKDDED

-606 AQKVDGVYPDL
+606 AEKVDGVYPDL

-630 SGEAAAAQ
+630 PGEAQAAQ

-653 DCDTLAQAFAGAS
+653 DCDTLAQAFSDAPS
-666 SSAPAPGTP
+666 STPAAATP
-675 APAADMDGD
+675 APATGTD
-684 GDGGDTPAAPAP
+684 GDGGEAPAPAP
-696 FGGPFADIPFGL
+696 FEAPFADIPFGL
-708 DNDPGEEPGLQDQ
+708 SDDPGEEPGLQDQ
-721 ILELLAD
+721 ILELLAE
-728 GPKPLKDLRAALPD
+728 GPKPLKDLRAALPG

>member
-1 MSTTDQ
+1 MSTIDQ
-7 AAPAVDTTK
+7 AAPTADTTK
-16 SVPSHVLYRRVLAE
+16 PVPGHVIYRRVLAE

-35 LTAAGMAVG
+35 LAAAGMAVG

-67 LYAKTKNTD
+67 LYAKTKD
-76 PGQGLSAITRAQR
+76 PDHGLDTITRAQR

-117 AAWAGLMGWMAPL
+117 AAWASLMGWMAPL
-130 TRSASLVLELTEH
+130 TRSAGLVLELSEH
-143 QVPTGTGL
+143 QAQTDP
-151 APRELTYTEFLA
+151 ARELTYTEFLA

-173 TRLVSIAPYR
+173 TRLVSITPFS

-203 FTDVQLAAAFDFPVG
+203 FTEVQLAAAFDFPVG
-218 TVRMRPVQGSGPGR
+218 TVKMRPIQGSGPGR
-232 MRLVARPTS
+232 MRVVARPTT
-241 EDTEAVAEGIRG
+241 EDTERTAEGLRG
-253 LWESA
+253 LWETA
-258 VAAPGKAAPGV
+258 VAAPGGAAPGV
-269 DLIDHRTEK
+269 DLIDYRSEPH
-278 DRIVLLV
+278 RIVLLV
-285 ASPPGKT
+285 ASPPGKE
-292 IYLPHTA
+292 IRLPHTA

-340 DDLTMDAKGR
+340 EDLTMDSKGR
-350 ITIGVCHDG
+350 VTIGVCHDG

-392 ILAGEK
+392 ILAAEK
-398 RSGIVSW
+398 RSGVVSW

-444 YRERIS
+444 YRERLS

-569 GQIEALFSGQDDED
+569 GQIEALFSGKDDED

-606 AQKVDGVYPDL
+606 AEKVDGVYPDL
-617 IALYGEEPANGLT
+617 IALYGDEPANGLT
-630 SGEAAAAQ
+630 EGEAKAAQ
-638 AKVGL
+638 AGAAIYGV
-643 YDLRHTNPYA
+643 RHTNPYA
-653 DCDTLAQAFAGAS
+653 DCDTLAQAFSDVPGSERTAGPPAADGDDGE
-666 SSAPAPGTP
+666 APAPSAGP
-675 APAADMDGD
+675 FGI
-684 GDGGDTPAAPAP
+684 P
-696 FGGPFADIPFGL
+696 FGGS
-708 DNDPGEEPGLQDQ
+708 NDPGEEPGLQDQ

-728 GPKPLKDLRAALPD
+728 GPQSLKKLREALPG

-747 VSNACSQL
+747 VSNACTQL
-755 KAKGLATTRK
+755 KAKGLATTVK
-765 RGVWQLT
+765 RGVWQRT
-772 DS
+772 DA

>member
-1 MSTTDQ
+1 MSTIDQ
-7 AAPAVDTTK
+7 AAPAADTPK
-16 SVPSHVLYRRVLAE
+16 SVPGHVIYRRVLAE

-35 LTAAGMAVG
+35 LAAAGIAVG
-44 PQLDDSAWSYLA
+44 PQLDDSVLSYLA
-56 SGGIGLGTLAW
+56 SGGLAAGTIAW
-67 LYAKTKNTD
+67 LYAKTKD
-76 PGQGLSAITRAQR
+76 PDQGLDVITRAQR
-89 AIPFLTAAGTYVAN
+89 SIPFLTAAGTYLAN
-103 LITPGFNWWEVVAP
+103 LITPGFNWWEVLAP

-130 TRSASLVLELTEH
+130 TRSAGLVLELTEH
-143 QVPTGTGL
+143 QEQL
-151 APRELTYTEFLA
+151 ADGGPREPVTYEEFLA
-163 AKWAQATGDG
+163 AKWAQATGGD
-173 TRLVSIAPYR
+173 TRLVNIQPYR
-183 ADRPDFEAVVV
+183 ADRPDFEAVIV

-203 FTDVQLAAAFDFPVG
+203 YTETQLAATFDFPLG
-218 TVRMRPVQGSGPGR
+218 TVALRPVQGSGPGR
-232 MRLVARPTS
+232 MRVVARPTT
-241 EDTEAVAEGIRG
+241 EDTERAAEGLRG
-253 LWESA
+253 LWETA
-258 VAAPGKAAPGV
+258 VCRPGGAAPGV
-269 DLIDHRTEK
+269 QLVDYRAEPH
-278 DRIVLLV
+278 RIVLLV
-285 ASPPGKT
+285 ASPAGKE
-292 IYLPHTA
+292 IRLPHTA

-309 SRLVIETDGIRQ
+309 SRLVIETDGIRM

-340 DDLTMDAKGR
+340 EDLTMDDKGR
-350 ITIGVCHDG
+350 ITIGICHDG
-359 KPARMRLWDPGQG
+359 KPARMRLWDPSQG

-392 ILAGEK
+392 ILAAEK
-398 RSGIVSW
+398 RSGVVSW

-431 TLLML
+431 TLVML
-436 TAAHAVMK
+436 TVAHAVMK

-461 RPWPLI
+461 KPWPLI

-477 LSHPDEA
+477 LSHPDED
-484 MRKATAYLIADIQKT
+484 MRKLAAYLIADIQKT

-550 GIAPAGFQMENIPA
+550 GIAPTGFQMENIPA

-569 GQIEALFSGQDDED
+569 GQIEALFSGKDDED

-617 IALYGEEPANGLT
+617 IELYGEDPPTGLT
-630 SGEAAAAQ
+630 DGEAKVAAAA
-638 AKVGL
+638 AEL
-643 YDLRHTNPYA
+643 YTLRHSNPFA
-653 DCDTLAQAFAGAS
+653 DCDTLAQAFGGAKKSAGAS
-666 SSAPAPGTP
+666 APSEPSDT
-675 APAADMDGD
+675 DGD
-684 GDGGDTPAAPAP
+684 DDSGEASALFDAP
-696 FGGPFADIPFGL
+696 FGAPFGAEA
-708 DNDPGEEPGLQDQ
+708 DPGEEPGLQDQ
-721 ILELLAD
+721 IYTLLAD
-728 GPKPLKDLRAALPD
+728 GPMSLKELREALPG

-747 VSNACSQL
+747 VSNACTQL
-755 KAKGLATTRK
+755 KAKGLAKPVK
-765 RGVWQLT
+765 RGVWQR
-772 DS
+772 DN

>member
-1 MSTTDQ
+1 MSTIDQ
-7 AAPAVDTTK
+7 AAPAADTPK
-16 SVPSHVLYRRVLAE
+16 SVPGHVIYRRVLAE

-35 LTAAGMAVG
+35 LAAAGMAVG
-44 PQLDDSAWSYLA
+44 PQLDDSVLSYLA
-56 SGGIGLGTLAW
+56 SGGVAAGTIAW
-67 LYAKTKNTD
+67 LYAKTKD
-76 PGQGLSAITRAQR
+76 PDQGLDVITRAQR
-89 AIPFLTAAGTYVAN
+89 SIPFLTAAGTYLAN

-117 AAWAGLMGWMAPL
+117 AAWASLMGWMAPL
-130 TRSASLVLELTEH
+130 TRSAGLVLELTEH
-143 QVPTGTGL
+143 QEQAADGGL
-151 APRELTYTEFLA
+151 REPVTYEEFLA
-163 AKWAQATGDG
+163 AKWAQATGGD
-173 TRLVSIAPYR
+173 TRLVSIQCFRP
-183 ADRPDFEAVVV
+183 DRPDFEAVIV

-203 FTDVQLAAAFDFPVG
+203 YTETQLAAAFDFPVG
-218 TVRMRPVQGSGPGR
+218 TVTLRPVQGSGPGR
-232 MRLVARPTS
+232 MRVIARPTT
-241 EDTEAVAEGIRG
+241 EDTERAAEGLRG
-253 LWESA
+253 LWETA
-258 VAAPGKAAPGV
+258 VSKPGGAAPGV
-269 DLIDHRTEK
+269 ELIDHRAEPH
-278 DRIVLLV
+278 RIVLLV
-285 ASPPGKT
+285 ASPPGKE
-292 IYLPHTA
+292 IRLPHTA

-309 SRLVIETDGIRQ
+309 SRLVIETDGIRM

-340 DDLTMDAKGR
+340 EDLTMDDKGR
-350 ITIGVCHDG
+350 ITIGICHDG
-359 KPARMRLWDPGQG
+359 KPARMRLWDPSQG

-392 ILAGEK
+392 ILAAEK
-398 RSGIVSW
+398 RSGVVSW

-431 TLLML
+431 TLIML
-436 TAAHAVMK
+436 TVAHAVMK

-450 NEMGRGDFALG
+450 NEMGRGDFALN

-477 LSHPDEA
+477 LSHPDEE
-484 MRKATAYLIADIQKT
+484 MRKLAAYLIADIQKT

-569 GQIEALFSGQDDED
+569 GQIEALFSGADDED

-606 AQKVDGVYPDL
+606 AEKVDGVYPDL
-617 IALYGEEPANGLT
+617 IALYGEDPPTGLT
-630 SGEAAAAQ
+630 DGEANVAAAA
-638 AKVGL
+638 AEL
-643 YDLRHTNPYA
+643 YTLRHSNPYA
-653 DCDTLAQAFAGAS
+653 DCDTLAQAFSGEKKSAGVSTPSEPADTAGGGGE
-666 SSAPAPGTP
+666 APALFDSPFG
-675 APAADMDGD
+675 
-684 GDGGDTPAAPAP
+684 AP
-696 FGGPFADIPFGL
+696 FGADP
-708 DNDPGEEPGLQDQ
+708 DPGEEPGLQDQ
-721 ILELLAD
+721 IYALLAD
-728 GPKPLKDLRAALPD
+728 GPKSLKELREALPG

-747 VSNACSQL
+747 VSNACTQL
-755 KAKGLATTRK
+755 KAKGLAKPVK
-765 RGVWQLT
+765 RGVWQR
-772 DS
+772 DN

>member
-1 MSTTDQ
+1 MSTIDQ

-16 SVPSHVLYRRVLAE
+16 AVPGHVIYRRVLAE

-35 LTAAGMAVG
+35 LAAAGMAVG

-67 LYAKTKNTD
+67 LYAKTKD
-76 PGQGLSAITRAQR
+76 PDQGLGMLTRAQR

-130 TRSASLVLELTEH
+130 TRSAGLILELSEH
-143 QVPTGTGL
+143 QEQQGP
-151 APRELTYTEFLA
+151 ARELTYTEFLA
-163 AKWAQATGDG
+163 AKWQQATGDG
-173 TRLVSIAPYR
+173 TRLVSITPYR

-203 FTDVQLAAAFDFPVG
+203 FTEVQLAAAFDFPVG
-218 TVRMRPVQGSGPGR
+218 TVKMRPVQGSGPGR

-241 EDTEAVAEGIRG
+241 EDVEAVAEGIRG
-253 LWESA
+253 LWETS
-258 VAAPGKAAPGV
+258 VSAPGKAAPGV
-269 DLIDHRTEK
+269 ELLDYRAEGH
-278 DRIVLLV
+278 RIVLLV
-285 ASPPGKT
+285 ASPPGKE
-292 IYLPHTA
+292 IHLPHTA

-321 GVVSVYKTNPLM
+321 GVVSIYKTNPLM

-340 DDLTMDAKGR
+340 EDLTMDSKGR
-350 ITIGVCHDG
+350 VTIGVCHDG
-359 KPARMRLWDPGQG
+359 KPARMRLWDPSQG

-392 ILAGEK
+392 ILAAEK
-398 RSGIVSW
+398 RSGVVSW

-444 YRERIS
+444 YRERLS

-569 GQIEALFSGQDDED
+569 GQIEALFSGKDDED

-606 AQKVDGVYPDL
+606 AEKVDGVYPDL
-617 IALYGEEPANGLT
+617 IALYGDAPANGLT
-630 SGEAAAAQ
+630 EGEAKAAQ
-638 AKVGL
+638 AGAAIYGV
-643 YDLRHTNPYA
+643 RHTNPYA
-653 DCDTLAQAFAGAS
+653 DCDTLAQAFSDAPGSTPAAGG
-666 SSAPAPGTP
+666 PAP
-675 APAADMDGD
+675 DDDSD
-684 GDGGDTPAAPAP
+684 GDGGEAPVP
-696 FGGPFADIPFGL
+696 FAGPFADIPFGL
-708 DNDPGEEPGLQDQ
+708 SNDPGEEPGLQDQ
-721 ILELLAD
+721 ILDLLAD
-728 GPKPLKDLRAALPD
+728 GPVSLKDLREALPG

-755 KAKGLATTRK
+755 KAKGLAKTVK
-765 RGVWQLT
+765 RGVWQRA

>member
-1 MSTTDQ
+1 MSTIDQ
-7 AAPAVDTTK
+7 AAPAADTAK
-16 SVPSHVLYRRVLAE
+16 RVPGHVIYRRVLAE

-35 LTAAGMAVG
+35 LAAAGMAVG

-67 LYAKTKNTD
+67 LYAKTKD
-76 PGQGLSAITRAQR
+76 PDQGLGMLTRAQR

-117 AAWAGLMGWMAPL
+117 AAWASLMGWMAPL
-130 TRSASLVLELTEH
+130 TRSAGLVLELSEH
-143 QVPTGTGL
+143 QEQQGPGAV
-151 APRELTYTEFLA
+151 LTYTEFLA
-163 AKWAQATGDG
+163 AKWQQATGDG
-173 TRLVSIAPYR
+173 TRLVAIQPYR

-203 FTDVQLAAAFDFPVG
+203 FTEVQLAAAFDFPVG
-218 TVRMRPVQGSGPGR
+218 TVKMRPVQGSGPGR

-241 EDTEAVAEGIRG
+241 EDVEAVAEGIRG
-253 LWESA
+253 LWETA

-269 DLIDHRTEK
+269 ELLDYRAEPH
-278 DRIVLLV
+278 RIVLLV
-285 ASPPGKT
+285 ASPPGKE
-292 IYLPHTA
+292 IHLPHTA

-321 GVVSVYKTNPLM
+321 GVVSIYKTNPLM

-340 DDLTMDAKGR
+340 EDLTMDSKGR
-350 ITIGVCHDG
+350 VTIGVCHDG
-359 KPARMRLWDPGQG
+359 KPARMRLWDPSQG

-392 ILAGEK
+392 ILAAEK
-398 RSGIVSW
+398 RSGVVSW

-569 GQIEALFSGQDDED
+569 GQIEALFSGKDDED

-606 AQKVDGVYPDL
+606 AEKVDGVYPDL
-617 IALYGEEPANGLT
+617 IALYGDEPANGLT
-630 SGEAAAAQ
+630 EGEAKAAQ
-638 AKVGL
+638 AGAAIYSV
-643 YDLRHTNPYA
+643 RHTNPYA
-653 DCDTLAQAFAGAS
+653 DCDTLAQAFS
-666 SSAPAPGTP
+666 DAPGSKPTAGPP
-675 APAADMDGD
+675 ATDADGD
-684 GDGGDTPAAPAP
+684 SSEAPAP
-696 FGGPFADIPFGL
+696 FETPFGIPFGDSGPDL
-708 DNDPGEEPGLQDQ
+708 GEEPGLQDQ

-728 GPKPLKDLRAALPD
+728 GPMSLKQLREALPS

-747 VSNACSQL
+747 VSNACTQL
-755 KAKGLATTRK
+755 KAKGLAKSLK
-765 RGVWQLT
+765 RGHWQLA

>member
-1 MSTTDQ
+1 MSATDQ
-7 AAPAVDTTK
+7 AAPAAATTK

-35 LTAAGMAVG
+35 VTAAGMAVG

-76 PGQGLSAITRAQR
+76 QGQGLSAIVRAQR

-103 LITPGFNWWEVVAP
+103 LITPGFNWWEIVTP

-130 TRSASLVLELTEH
+130 TRSASLVLELTDH
-143 QVPTGTGL
+143 QAPTGI
-151 APRELTYTEFLA
+151 ARELTYTEFLA

-173 TRLVSIAPYR
+173 TRLVSIALYR

-203 FTDVQLAAAFDFPVG
+203 FTEVQLAAAFDFPVG

-241 EDTEAVAEGIRG
+241 EDTEAVAEGVRG
-253 LWESA
+253 LWETA

-309 SRLVIETDGIRQ
+309 SRLVIETDGIRM
-321 GVVSVYKTNPLM
+321 GVVSIYKTNPLM

-398 RSGIVSW
+398 RSGVVSW

-569 GQIEALFSGQDDED
+569 GQIEALFSGADDED

-606 AQKVDGVYPDL
+606 AEKVDGVYPDL

-630 SGEAAAAQ
+630 PGEAAAAQ
-638 AKVGL
+638 AKAGL

-653 DCDTLAQAFAGAS
+653 DCDTLAQAFS
-666 SSAPAPGTP
+666 DAPGSTPAAATP
-675 APAADMDGD
+675 APATGTNDGD
-684 GDGGDTPAAPAP
+684 TSTAPA
-696 FGGPFADIPFGL
+696 PFADIPFGL

-721 ILELLAD
+721 ILELLAG
-728 GPKPLKDLRAALPD
+728 GPKPLKELRAALPD

-772 DS
+772 DN

>member
-1 MSTTDQ
+1 MSTIDQ

-16 SVPSHVLYRRVLAE
+16 AVPGHVIYRRVLAE

-35 LTAAGMAVG
+35 LAAAGMAVG

-67 LYAKTKNTD
+67 LYAKTKD
-76 PGQGLSAITRAQR
+76 AEPLSMLTRAQR

-130 TRSASLVLELTEH
+130 TRSAGLVLELSE
-143 QVPTGTGL
+143 QQAQADPT
-151 APRELTYTEFLA
+151 RELTYTEFLA

-173 TRLVSIAPYR
+173 TRLVSITPFS

-218 TVRMRPVQGSGPGR
+218 TVKLRPVQGSGPGR

-241 EDTEAVAEGIRG
+241 EDVEAIAEGIRG
-253 LWESA
+253 LWETA

-269 DLIDHRTEK
+269 DLLDYRAEPH
-278 DRIVLLV
+278 RIVLLV
-285 ASPPGKT
+285 ASPPGKE
-292 IYLPHTA
+292 IHLPHTA

-321 GVVSVYKTNPLM
+321 GVVSIYKTNPLM

-340 DDLTMDAKGR
+340 EDLTMDSKGR
-350 ITIGVCHDG
+350 VTIGVCHDG
-359 KPARMRLWDPGQG
+359 KPARMRLWDPSQG

-392 ILAGEK
+392 ILAAEK
-398 RSGIVSW
+398 RSGVVSW

-499 GRKVGIGI
+499 GRKVGIGL

-569 GQIEALFSGQDDED
+569 GQIEALFSGADDED

-606 AQKVDGVYPDL
+606 AEKVDGVYPDL
-617 IALYGEEPANGLT
+617 IALYGDEPANGLT
-630 SGEAAAAQ
+630 EGEARAAQ
-638 AKVGL
+638 AGAAIYGV
-643 YDLRHTNPYA
+643 RHTNPYA
-653 DCDTLAQAFAGAS
+653 DCDTLAQAFSDAPGS
-666 SSAPAPGTP
+666 SSAAGTP
-675 APAADMDGD
+675 APEGDADGD
-684 GDGGDTPAAPAP
+684 GDGGEAAVP

-708 DNDPGEEPGLQDQ
+708 ANDPGEEPGLQDQ
-721 ILELLAD
+721 ILDLLAD
-728 GPKPLKDLRAALPD
+728 GPVSLKDLRAALPS

-755 KAKGLATTRK
+755 KAKGLAKTVK

-772 DS
+772 D

>member
-7 AAPAVDTTK
+7 AAAPAVDTTK
-16 SVPSHVLYRRVLAE
+16 SVPGHVIYRRVLAE

-35 LTAAGMAVG
+35 LAAAGMAVG

-76 PGQGLSAITRAQR
+76 PGQGLSAIVRAQR

-130 TRSASLVLELTEH
+130 TRSAGLVLELTEH
-143 QVPTGTGL
+143 QDGTGP
-151 APRELTYTEFLA
+151 ARELTYTEFLA

-194 AQAGKAVPT
+194 AQAGKAVPV
-203 FTDVQLAAAFDFPVG
+203 FTEVQLAAAFDFPVG

-253 LWESA
+253 LWETA
-258 VAAPGKAAPGV
+258 VSAPGKAAPGV

-321 GVVSVYKTNPLM
+321 GVVSIYKTNPLM

-340 DDLTMDAKGR
+340 DDLTMDSKGR

-398 RSGIVSW
+398 RSGVVSW

-444 YRERIS
+444 YRERLS

-606 AQKVDGVYPDL
+606 AEKVDGVYPDL

-630 SGEAAAAQ
+630 PGEAAAAQ

-653 DCDTLAQAFAGAS
+653 DCDTLAQAFSG
-666 SSAPAPGTP
+666 APGSTPAANDP
-675 APAADMDGD
+675 APATGTDGD
-684 GDGGDTPAAPAP
+684 GEGDGGEAAAAPVP

-772 DS
+772 DN

>member
-1 MSTTDQ
+1 MSTDQ
-7 AAPAVDTTK
+7 AAPAADTTK

-35 LTAAGMAVG
+35 LTASGMAIG

-67 LYAKTKNTD
+67 LYAKTKNTE
-76 PGQGLSAITRAQR
+76 GQGLSAIVRAQR
-89 AIPFLTAAGTYVAN
+89 AIPLLTAASTYVAN

-130 TRSASLVLELTEH
+130 TRSAGLVLELTEH

-151 APRELTYTEFLA
+151 VPRELTYTEFLA
-163 AKWAQATGDG
+163 AKWQQATGDG

-194 AQAGKAVPT
+194 AQAGKAVPV

-232 MRLVARPTS
+232 MRLIARPTS
-241 EDTEAVAEGIRG
+241 EDTEAVAEGVRG

-321 GVVSVYKTNPLM
+321 GVVSIYRTNPLM

-398 RSGIVSW
+398 RSGVVSW

-461 RPWPLI
+461 KPWPLI

-606 AQKVDGVYPDL
+606 AEKVDGVYPDL

-630 SGEAAAAQ
+630 PGEAAAAQ

-653 DCDTLAQAFAGAS
+653 DCDTLAQAFSGAT

-675 APAADMDGD
+675 AAADMDGE
-684 GDGGDTPAAPAP
+684 GGDTPAAPAP

-728 GPKPLKDLRAALPD
+728 GPRPLKDLRAALPD

>member
-7 AAPAVDTTK
+7 AAPAADTTK
-16 SVPSHVLYRRVLAE
+16 SVPGYVIYQRVLAE

-35 LTAAGMAVG
+35 LAAAGMAIG

-67 LYAKTKNTD
+67 LYAKAKD
-76 PGQGLSAITRAQR
+76 PDQGLAVLTRAQR

-117 AAWAGLMGWMAPL
+117 AAWASLMGWMAPL
-130 TRSASLVLELTEH
+130 TRSADLVLELTDH
-143 QVPTGTGL
+143 QPQAGP
-151 APRELTYTEFLA
+151 ARELTYTEFLA
-163 AKWAQATGDG
+163 AKWQQATGDG
-173 TRLVSIAPYR
+173 TRLVSITPFR

-218 TVRMRPVQGSGPGR
+218 TAKLRPVQGSGPGR

-241 EDTEAVAEGIRG
+241 EDVEAVAEGIRG

-269 DLIDHRTEK
+269 DLIDYRAEPH
-278 DRIVLLV
+278 RIVLLV
-285 ASPPGKT
+285 ASAPGKE
-292 IYLPHTA
+292 IHLPHTA
-299 ICSAFGIDDP
+299 ICSAFSIDDP

-321 GVVSVYKTNPLM
+321 GVVSIYKTNPLM

-340 DDLTMDAKGR
+340 EDLTMDSKGR
-350 ITIGVCHDG
+350 ITIGICHDG
-359 KPARMRLWDPGQG
+359 KPARMRLWDPSQG

-392 ILAGEK
+392 ILAAEK
-398 RSGIVSW
+398 RSGVVSW

-431 TLLML
+431 TLFML

-450 NEMGRGDFALG
+450 NEMGRGDFALN

-569 GQIEALFSGQDDED
+569 GQIEALFSGADDED

-606 AQKVDGVYPDL
+606 AEKVDGVYPDL

-630 SGEAAAAQ
+630 AGEAAAAQ
-638 AKVGL
+638 AGAAI
-643 YDLRHTNPYA
+643 YGMRHSNPYA
-653 DCDTLAQAFAGAS
+653 DCDTLAQAMAKTPGSEPMAG
-666 SSAPAPGTP
+666 PPV
-675 APAADMDGD
+675 PAAPDTDGD
-684 GDGGDTPAAPAP
+684 DAETPAP
-696 FGGPFADIPFGL
+696 FGTPFGIPFG
-708 DNDPGEEPGLQDQ
+708 DSGPDVGEEPGLQDQ
-721 ILELLAD
+721 ILNLLTD
-728 GPKPLKDLRAALPD
+728 GPKHLKELRAALPG

-755 KAKGLATTRK
+755 KAKGLAKTLK
-765 RGVWQLT
+765 RAVWQLA

>member
-1 MSTTDQ
+1 MSTIDQ
-7 AAPAVDTTK
+7 AAPTADTTK
-16 SVPSHVLYRRVLAE
+16 PVPGHVIYRRVLAE

-35 LTAAGMAVG
+35 LAAAGMAVG

-56 SGGIGLGTLAW
+56 SGGIGLGTLVW
-67 LYAKTKNTD
+67 LYAKTKD
-76 PGQGLSAITRAQR
+76 PDQGLDVLTRAQR

-117 AAWAGLMGWMAPL
+117 AAWASLMGWMAPL
-130 TRSASLVLELTEH
+130 TRSAGLVLELSEH
-143 QVPTGTGL
+143 QAQTDP
-151 APRELTYTEFLA
+151 ARDLTYTEFLA
-163 AKWAQATGDG
+163 AKWQQATGDG
-173 TRLVSIAPYR
+173 TRLVSITQFS

-194 AQAGKAVPT
+194 ALAGKAVPT
-203 FTDVQLAAAFDFPVG
+203 FTEVQLAAAFDFPVG
-218 TVRMRPVQGSGPGR
+218 TVKMRPIQGSGPGR

-241 EDTEAVAEGIRG
+241 EDGEAVAEGIRG
-253 LWESA
+253 LWETA
-258 VAAPGKAAPGV
+258 VCAPGKAAPGV
-269 DLIDHRTEK
+269 ELLDYRAEPH
-278 DRIVLLV
+278 RIVLLV
-285 ASPPGKT
+285 ASLPGKE
-292 IYLPHTA
+292 IHLPHTA

-321 GVVSVYKTNPLM
+321 GVVSIYKTNPLM

-340 DDLTMDAKGR
+340 EDLTMDSKGR
-350 ITIGVCHDG
+350 VTIGVCHDG
-359 KPARMRLWDPGQG
+359 KPARMRLWDPSQG

-392 ILAGEK
+392 ILAAEK
-398 RSGIVSW
+398 RSGVVSW

-444 YRERIS
+444 YRERLS

-569 GQIEALFSGQDDED
+569 GQIEALFSGKDDED

-606 AQKVDGVYPDL
+606 AEKVDGVYPDL
-617 IALYGEEPANGLT
+617 IALYGDEPANGLT
-630 SGEAAAAQ
+630 EGEARAAQ
-638 AKVGL
+638 AGAAHGAAIYPV
-643 YDLRHTNPYA
+643 RHTNPYA
-653 DCDTLAQAFAGAS
+653 DCDTLAQAFSDVPGSKPMAGP
-666 SSAPAPGTP
+666 PAPD
-675 APAADMDGD
+675 ADDDSGE
-684 GDGGDTPAAPAP
+684 APAP
-696 FGGPFADIPFGL
+696 FDAPFGDSVPDL
-708 DNDPGEEPGLQDQ
+708 GEEPGLQDQ

-728 GPKPLKDLRAALPD
+728 GPKQLKDLRAALPG

-747 VSNACSQL
+747 VSNACTQL
-755 KAKGLATTRK
+755 KAKGLAISRK
-765 RGVWQLT
+765 RGHWQLA

>member
-1 MSTTDQ
+1 MSATDQ
-7 AAPAVDTTK
+7 AAPAAATTK

-35 LTAAGMAVG
+35 VTAAGMAVG

-76 PGQGLSAITRAQR
+76 QGQGLSAIVRAQR

-103 LITPGFNWWEVVAP
+103 LITPGFNWWEIVAP
-117 AAWAGLMGWMAPL
+117 TAWAGLMGWMAPL
-130 TRSASLVLELTEH
+130 TRSASLVLELTDH
-143 QVPTGTGL
+143 QAPTGI
-151 APRELTYTEFLA
+151 ARELTYTEFLA

-203 FTDVQLAAAFDFPVG
+203 FTEVQLAAAFDFPVG

-241 EDTEAVAEGIRG
+241 EDTEAVAEGVRG
-253 LWESA
+253 LWETA

-309 SRLVIETDGIRQ
+309 SRLVIETDGIRM
-321 GVVSVYKTNPLM
+321 GVVSIYKTNPLM

-398 RSGIVSW
+398 RSGVVSW

-416 EAEGRVDWFAKGPVE
+416 EADGRVDWFAKGPVE

-569 GQIEALFSGQDDED
+569 GQIEALFSGADDED

-606 AQKVDGVYPDL
+606 AEKVDGVYPDL

-630 SGEAAAAQ
+630 PGEAAAAQ

-653 DCDTLAQAFAGAS
+653 DCDTLAQAFS
-666 SSAPAPGTP
+666 DAPGSTPAAATP
-675 APAADMDGD
+675 APATGTNDGD
-684 GDGGDTPAAPAP
+684 TSTAPA
-696 FGGPFADIPFGL
+696 PFADIPFGL

-721 ILELLAD
+721 ILELLAG
-728 GPKPLKDLRAALPD
+728 GPKPLKELRAALPD

-772 DS
+772 DN

>member
-1 MSTTDQ
+1 MSTIDQ

-16 SVPSHVLYRRVLAE
+16 AVPGHVIYRRVLAE

-35 LTAAGMAVG
+35 LAAAGMAVG

-67 LYAKTKNTD
+67 LYAKTKD
-76 PGQGLSAITRAQR
+76 PDQGLGVLTRAQR

-130 TRSASLVLELTEH
+130 TRSAGLVLELSE
-143 QVPTGTGL
+143 QQAQADPT
-151 APRELTYTEFLA
+151 RELTYTEFLA
-163 AKWAQATGDG
+163 AKWQQATGDG
-173 TRLVSIAPYR
+173 TRLVSITPFR

-218 TVRMRPVQGSGPGR
+218 TVKLRPVQGSGPGR

-241 EDTEAVAEGIRG
+241 EDVEAVAEGIRG
-253 LWESA
+253 LWETA

-269 DLIDHRTEK
+269 DLIDYRAEPH
-278 DRIVLLV
+278 RIVLLV
-285 ASPPGKT
+285 ASPPGKE
-292 IYLPHTA
+292 IHLPHTA

-321 GVVSVYKTNPLM
+321 GVVSIYKTNPLM

-340 DDLTMDAKGR
+340 EDLTMDSKGR
-350 ITIGVCHDG
+350 VTIGVCHDG
-359 KPARMRLWDPGQG
+359 KPARMRLWDPSQG

-392 ILAGEK
+392 ILAAEK
-398 RSGIVSW
+398 RSGVVSW

-569 GQIEALFSGQDDED
+569 GQIEALFSGADDED

-606 AQKVDGVYPDL
+606 AEKVDGVYPDL
-617 IALYGEEPANGLT
+617 IALYGDEPANGLT
-630 SGEAAAAQ
+630 EGEARAAQ
-638 AKVGL
+638 AGAAIYGV
-643 YDLRHTNPYA
+643 RHTNPYA
-653 DCDTLAQAFAGAS
+653 DCDTLAQAFAGTDD
-666 SSAPAPGTP
+666 SAPSAGTQAPD
-675 APAADMDGD
+675 ADADS
-684 GDGGDTPAAPAP
+684 DGGEPAAPFSGP
-696 FGGPFADIPFGL
+696 FGDIPFGL
-708 DNDPGEEPGLQDQ
+708 ANDPGEEPGLQDQ
-721 ILELLAD
+721 ILDLLAD
-728 GPKPLKDLRAALPD
+728 GPVSLKDLRAALPS

-755 KAKGLATTRK
+755 KAKGLAKTVK
-765 RGVWQLT
+765 RGVWQLA
-772 DS
+772 DN

>member
-1 MSTTDQ
+1 MSTIDQ
-7 AAPAVDTTK
+7 AASAADTTK
-16 SVPSHVLYRRVLAE
+16 RVPGHVIYRRVLAE

-35 LTAAGMAVG
+35 LASAGMAVG

-67 LYAKTKNTD
+67 LYAKTKD
-76 PGQGLSAITRAQR
+76 PDQGLDMLTRAQR

-130 TRSASLVLELTEH
+130 TRSAGLVLELTEH
-143 QVPTGTGL
+143 QEQHSAGPGE
-151 APRELTYTEFLA
+151 PLTYTEFLA

-173 TRLVSIAPYR
+173 TRLVSIAPFR

-203 FTDVQLAAAFDFPVG
+203 FTEVQLAAAFDFPVG
-218 TVRMRPVQGSGPGR
+218 TVKMRPIHGSGPGR
-232 MRLVARPTS
+232 MRLVARPTT
-241 EDTEAVAEGIRG
+241 EDTERTAEGLRG

-258 VAAPGKAAPGV
+258 VSAPGGAAPGV
-269 DLIDHRTEK
+269 DLIDYRSEPH
-278 DRIVLLV
+278 RIVLLV
-285 ASPPGKT
+285 ASPPGKE
-292 IYLPHTA
+292 IRLPHTA

-340 DDLTMDAKGR
+340 EDLTMDAKGR

-398 RSGIVSW
+398 RSGVVSW

-431 TLLML
+431 TLFML

-569 GQIEALFSGQDDED
+569 GQIEALFSGKDDED

-606 AQKVDGVYPDL
+606 AEKVDGVYPDL
-617 IALYGEEPANGLT
+617 IALYGDAPANGLT
-630 SGEAAAAQ
+630 AGEADAAQ
-638 AKVGL
+638 AGAAVYGM
-643 YDLRHTNPYA
+643 RHSNPYA
-653 DCDTLAQAFAGAS
+653 DCDTIAQAMAKTPGSEPMA
-666 SSAPAPGTP
+666 GTP
-675 APAADMDGD
+675 APESTSDSGEASA
-684 GDGGDTPAAPAP
+684 PAATEAP
-696 FGGPFADIPFGL
+696 FGIPFG
-708 DNDPGEEPGLQDQ
+708 DSGPDIGEEPGLQDQ
-721 ILELLAD
+721 ILDLLAD
-728 GPKPLKDLRAALPD
+728 GPKHLKDLRAALPG

-755 KAKGLATTRK
+755 KAKGLAKSLK
-765 RGVWQLT
+765 RGVWQLA

>member
-1 MSTTDQ
+1 MSTDQ
-7 AAPAVDTTK
+7 AAPAADTTK

-35 LTAAGMAVG
+35 LTASGMAIG

-67 LYAKTKNTD
+67 LYAKTKNTE
-76 PGQGLSAITRAQR
+76 GQGLSAIVRAQR
-89 AIPFLTAAGTYVAN
+89 AIPLLTAASTYVAN

-130 TRSASLVLELTEH
+130 TRSAGLVLELTEH

-151 APRELTYTEFLA
+151 VPRELTYTEFLA
-163 AKWAQATGDG
+163 AKWQQATGDG

-194 AQAGKAVPT
+194 AQAGKAVPV

-232 MRLVARPTS
+232 MRLIARPTS
-241 EDTEAVAEGIRG
+241 EDTEAVAEGVRG

-321 GVVSVYKTNPLM
+321 GVVSIYRTNPLM

-398 RSGIVSW
+398 RSGVVSW

-461 RPWPLI
+461 KPWPLI

-477 LSHPDEA
+477 LSHPEEA

-606 AQKVDGVYPDL
+606 AEKVDGVYPDL

-630 SGEAAAAQ
+630 PGEAAAAQ

-653 DCDTLAQAFAGAS
+653 DCDTLAQAFSGAT

-675 APAADMDGD
+675 AAADMDGE
-684 GDGGDTPAAPAP
+684 GGDTPAAPAP

-728 GPKPLKDLRAALPD
+728 GPRPLKDLRAALPD

>member
-1 MSTTDQ
+1 MSTIDQ
-7 AAPAVDTTK
+7 AAPAADTTK
-16 SVPSHVLYRRVLAE
+16 RVPGHVIYRRVLAE

-35 LTAAGMAVG
+35 LAAAGMAVG

-56 SGGIGLGTLAW
+56 SGGVGLGTLAW
-67 LYAKTKNTD
+67 LYAKTKD
-76 PGQGLSAITRAQR
+76 PDQGLSVLTRAQR

-117 AAWAGLMGWMAPL
+117 AAWASLMGWMAPL
-130 TRSASLVLELTEH
+130 TRSAGLVLELTERQAQH
-143 QVPTGTGL
+143 GAGPGE
-151 APRELTYTEFLA
+151 PLTYTEFLA
-163 AKWAQATGDG
+163 AKWQQATGDG
-173 TRLVSIAPYR
+173 TRLVSIQPYR

-203 FTDVQLAAAFDFPVG
+203 FTEVQLAAAFDFPVG
-218 TVRMRPVQGSGPGR
+218 TVKIRPIQGSGPGR
-232 MRLVARPTS
+232 MRLVARPTT
-241 EDTEAVAEGIRG
+241 EDTEATAEGLRG
-253 LWESA
+253 LWETA

-269 DLIDHRTEK
+269 DLIDWRSEPH
-278 DRIVLLV
+278 RIVLLV
-285 ASPPGKT
+285 ASPPGKE
-292 IYLPHTA
+292 IHLPHTA

-321 GVVSVYKTNPLM
+321 GVISVYKTNPLM

-340 DDLTMDAKGR
+340 EDLTMDAKGR
-350 ITIGVCHDG
+350 VTIGVCHDG

-392 ILAGEK
+392 ILAAEK
-398 RSGIVSW
+398 RSGVVSW

-444 YRERIS
+444 YRERLS
-450 NEMGRGDFALG
+450 NEMGRGDFALN

-569 GQIEALFSGQDDED
+569 GQIEALFSGKDDED

-606 AQKVDGVYPDL
+606 AEKKDGVYPDL
-617 IALYGEEPANGLT
+617 IALYGEDPPTGLT
-630 SGEAAAAQ
+630 EGEAKAAQ
-638 AKVGL
+638 AGAAIYGV
-643 YDLRHTNPYA
+643 RHTNPYA
-653 DCDTLAQAFAGAS
+653 DCDTLAQAFS
-666 SSAPAPGTP
+666 DAPGSKPTAGTP
-675 APAADMDGD
+675 APAADTDGD
-684 GDGGDTPAAPAP
+684 SGEAPAP
-696 FGGPFADIPFGL
+696 SFEAPFGIPFG
-708 DNDPGEEPGLQDQ
+708 DSGPDIGEEPGLQDQ

-728 GPKPLKDLRAALPD
+728 GPKHLKDLRAALPG

-747 VSNACSQL
+747 VSNACTQL
-755 KAKGLATTRK
+755 KAKGLAISRK
-765 RGVWQLT
+765 RGLWQLT
-772 DS
+772 DN

>member
-1 MSTTDQ
+1 MSTIDQ
-7 AAPAVDTTK
+7 AAPAADTTK
-16 SVPSHVLYRRVLAE
+16 HVPGHVIHRRVLAE

-35 LTAAGMAVG
+35 LAAAGMAIG
-44 PQLDDSAWSYLA
+44 PQLDDGFFSYAGSAGLA
-56 SGGIGLGTLAW
+56 AGTFAW
-67 LYAKTKNTD
+67 LYAKTKD
-76 PGQGLSAITRAQR
+76 PDQGMAVLTRAQR
-89 AIPFLTAAGTYVAN
+89 AIPFLTAAGTYITSLV
-103 LITPGFNWWEVVAP
+103 TPGFNWWEVVTP

-130 TRSASLVLELTEH
+130 TRSAGLVLQLTEY
-143 QVPTGTGL
+143 QDGSEPL
-151 APRELTYTEFLA
+151 SYEQFLA

-173 TRLVSIAPYR
+173 TRLVSIAPFR

-194 AQAGKAVPT
+194 AQAGRPVPT
-203 FTDVQLAAAFDFPVG
+203 FNEVQLAAAFDFPVG
-218 TVRMRPVQGSGPGR
+218 TVKIRPVPGSGPGR
-232 MRLVARPTS
+232 MRLIARPTT
-241 EDTEAVAEGIRG
+241 EDTERAAEGLRG
-253 LWESA
+253 LWETAVSA
-258 VAAPGKAAPGV
+258 TGGAAPGV
-269 DLIDHRTEK
+269 DLIDHRSEPH
-278 DRIVLLV
+278 RIVLLV
-285 ASPPGKT
+285 ASPPGKE
-292 IYLPHTA
+292 IRLPHTA

-350 ITIGVCHDG
+350 ITIGICHDG

-392 ILAGEK
+392 ILAAEK
-398 RSGIVSW
+398 RSGVVSW

-444 YRERIS
+444 YRERLS

-484 MRKATAYLIADIQKT
+484 MRKAAAYMIADIQKT

-538 TASSSTKEMGLD
+538 TASSSTREMGLD

-569 GQIEALFSGQDDED
+569 GQIEALFSGKDDED

-606 AQKVDGVYPDL
+606 AEKVDGVYPDL
-617 IALYGEEPANGLT
+617 IALYGDEPANGLT
-630 SGEAAAAQ
+630 DGEAQAAQ
-638 AKVGL
+638 AGAAIYGV
-643 YDLRHTNPYA
+643 RHTNPYA
-653 DCDTLAQAFAGAS
+653 DCDTLAQAFSDAPGSQPMAAPPAATDGDS
-666 SSAPAPGTP
+666 GEAPAPP
-675 APAADMDGD
+675 QS
-684 GDGGDTPAAPAP
+684 P
-696 FGGPFADIPFGL
+696 FGIPFGNSGP
-708 DNDPGEEPGLQDQ
+708 DIGEEPGLQDQ
-721 ILELLAD
+721 ILELLTD
-728 GPKPLKDLRAALPD
+728 GPMALKQLREALPA
-742 FQPSS
+742 FEPSS

-755 KAKGLATTRK
+755 KAKGLAKTVK
-765 RGVWQLT
+765 RGVWQRS

>member
-1 MSTTDQ
+1 MSATDQ
-7 AAPAVDTTK
+7 AAPAAATTK
-16 SVPSHVLYRRVLAE
+16 SVPSYVLYRRVLAE

-35 LTAAGMAVG
+35 VTAAGMAVG
-44 PQLDDSAWSYLA
+44 PQLEHSAWSYLA

-76 PGQGLSAITRAQR
+76 QGQGLSAIVRAQR

-103 LITPGFNWWEVVAP
+103 LITPGFNWWEIVAP

-130 TRSASLVLELTEH
+130 TRSATLVLELTDH

-151 APRELTYTEFLA
+151 APRELTYTESLA

-173 TRLVSIAPYR
+173 TRLVSIALYR
-183 ADRPDFEAVVV
+183 ADRPDFEAVIV

-203 FTDVQLAAAFDFPVG
+203 FTEVQLAAAFDFPVG

-241 EDTEAVAEGIRG
+241 EDTEAVAEGVRG
-253 LWESA
+253 LWETA

-309 SRLVIETDGIRQ
+309 SRLVIETDGIRM
-321 GVVSVYKTNPLM
+321 GVVSIYKTNPLM

-398 RSGIVSW
+398 RSGVVSW

-569 GQIEALFSGQDDED
+569 GQIEALFSGADDED

-606 AQKVDGVYPDL
+606 AEKVDGVYPDL

-630 SGEAAAAQ
+630 PGEAAAAQ

-653 DCDTLAQAFAGAS
+653 DCDTLAQAFS
-666 SSAPAPGTP
+666 DAPGSTPAAATP
-675 APAADMDGD
+675 APATGTNG
-684 GDGGDTPAAPAP
+684 GDGGDTSTAPA
-696 FGGPFADIPFGL
+696 PFADIPFGL

-721 ILELLAD
+721 ILELLAG
-728 GPKPLKDLRAALPD
+728 GPKPLKELRAALPD

-772 DS
+772 DN

>member
-1 MSTTDQ
+1 MSTIDQ
-7 AAPAVDTTK
+7 AAPAVDTAK
-16 SVPSHVLYRRVLAE
+16 RVPGHVIYRRVLAE

-35 LTAAGMAVG
+35 LAAAGMAVG

-67 LYAKTKNTD
+67 LYAKTKD
-76 PGQGLSAITRAQR
+76 PDQGLGMLTRAQR

-117 AAWAGLMGWMAPL
+117 AAWASLMGWMAPL
-130 TRSASLVLELTEH
+130 TRSAGLVLELTEH
-143 QVPTGTGL
+143 QAQAGP
-151 APRELTYTEFLA
+151 ARELTYTEFLA

-173 TRLVSIAPYR
+173 TRLVSIAPFR

-203 FTDVQLAAAFDFPVG
+203 FTEVQLAAAFDFPVG
-218 TVRMRPVQGSGPGR
+218 TVKMRPVQGSGPGR

-241 EDTEAVAEGIRG
+241 EDVEAVAEGIRG
-253 LWESA
+253 LWDSA
-258 VAAPGKAAPGV
+258 VSAPGKAAPGV
-269 DLIDHRTEK
+269 DLVNYRAEPH
-278 DRIVLLV
+278 RIVLHV
-285 ASPPGKT
+285 AAPPGKE
-292 IYLPHTA
+292 IHLPHRA

-321 GVVSVYKTNPLM
+321 GVVSIYKTNPLM

-340 DDLTMDAKGR
+340 EDLTMDSKGR

-359 KPARMRLWDPGQG
+359 KPARMRLWDPELG

-392 ILAGEK
+392 ILAAEK
-398 RSGIVSW
+398 RSGVVSW

-444 YRERIS
+444 FRERIS
-450 NEMGRGDFALG
+450 NEMGRGDFALN

-550 GIAPAGFQMENIPA
+550 GIAPTGFQMENIPA
-564 RIYEN
+564 RIYED
-569 GQIEALFSGQDDED
+569 GQIEALFSGKDDED

-606 AQKVDGVYPDL
+606 ARKVDGVYPDL
-617 IALYGEEPANGLT
+617 IALYGDEPANGLT
-630 SGEAAAAQ
+630 EGEAKAAQ
-638 AKVGL
+638 AGAAIYGV
-643 YDLRHTNPYA
+643 RHTNPYA
-653 DCDTLAQAFAGAS
+653 DCETLAQAFS
-666 SSAPAPGTP
+666 DAPGSKPTAGP
-675 APAADMDGD
+675 PAADADADGD
-684 GDGGDTPAAPAP
+684 EAPAP
-696 FGGPFADIPFGL
+696 FDAPFGIPFGDSGPDL
-708 DNDPGEEPGLQDQ
+708 GEEPGLQDQ

-728 GPKPLKDLRAALPD
+728 GPQQLKDLRAALPG

-747 VSNACSQL
+747 VSNACTQL
-755 KAKGLATTRK
+755 KAKGLAISRK
-765 RGVWQLT
+765 RGHWQLA